1 MGYWLLKSDP
11 ETYSFQD
18 LLKDKSTMWDGV
30 RNYQARKFLK
40 EIKKGD
46 IAFIYHSQEEKSVVG
61 LARVTRAAY
70 PDPTDKT
77 GEWVVVD
84 LQADKAAK
92 SPVTLEAIKNDTIL
106 KSLPLVK
113 QSRLSVMPVLEPQA
127 KRLSE
132 LLGIPTGHRRE
143 VYR

>member
-1 MGYWLLKSDP
+1 MDYWLLKSDP
-11 ETYSFQD
+11 QTYSFQD
-18 LLKDKSTMWDGV
+18 LLRDKSTMWDGV

-40 EIKKGD
+40 AMKKGD

-84 LQADKAAK
+84 LQADKTAK
-92 SPVTLEAIKNDTIL
+92 SPVTLDSIKKDAVL

-113 QSRLSVMPVLEPQA
+113 QSRLSVMPVSEPQA
-127 KRLSE
+127 RRLNEIASWAS
-132 LLGIPTGHRRE
+132 
-143 VYR
+143 

>member
-1 MGYWLLKSDP
+1 VAHWLLKSDP

-18 LLKDKSTMWDGV
+18 LQRDKSTMWDGV

-40 EIKKGD
+40 EMRKGD
-46 IAFIYHSQEEKSVVG
+46 LAFIYHSQEEKSVVG
-61 LARVTRAAY
+61 TAEVTRPAY

-84 LQADKAAK
+84 LAAGK
-92 SPVTLEAIKNDTIL
+92 SAKRPVTLEDIKRDPIL

-113 QSRLSVMPVLEPQA
+113 QSRLSVMPVSGSQA
-127 KRLSE
+127 KRLNE
-132 LLGIPTGHRRE
+132 LMA
-143 VYR
+143 

>member
-1 MGYWLLKSDP
+1 MNYWLLKSDP

-18 LLKDKSTMWDGV
+18 LLRDKSTMWDGV
-30 RNYQARKFLK
+30 RNYQARKFLR

-46 IAFIYHSQEEKSVVG
+46 TVFIYHSQEEKSVVG

-84 LQADKAAK
+84 LEADKTAK
-92 SPVTLEAIKNDTIL
+92 CPVTLEAIKKDTIL

-113 QSRLSVMPVLEPQA
+113 QSRLSVMPVSPSQA
-127 KRLSE
+127 KRLIE
-132 LLGIPTGHRRE
+132 LL
-143 VYR
+143 

>member
-1 MGYWLLKSDP
+1 MAYWLLKSDP

-18 LLKDKSTMWDGV
+18 LLRDKSTMWDGV

-61 LARVTRAAY
+61 MAKITRAAY

-84 LQADKAAK
+84 LEADKPAK
-92 SPVTLEAIKNDTIL
+92 NPVTLETIKKDAIL
-106 KSLPLVK
+106 KSMPLVK
-113 QSRLSVMPVLEPQA
+113 QSRLSVMPVTPAQA
-127 KRLSE
+127 ERLSK
-132 LLGIPTGHRRE
+132 LLS
-143 VYR
+143 